1 LDILHNTQF
10 DKNLNYIKTIIYIT
24 METNGL
30 IQFIKK
36 ILTMKKC
43 LFFLTILAI
52 WGCETNSSSGG
63 LTSPNIIQKVDF
75 KTIPVTYPEVK
86 KDETVDDYHGTAI
99 QDPYRWLEDDT
110 SDETAEWVTNQ
121 NKVTFDYLDQ
131 IPYREAIKNRLKDV
145 WNFERFGTPFKEGGK
160 YYYFKN
166 DGLQN
171 QAVMY
176 EQESLDGASKIVLNP
191 NEFSDDGTTSLGGIN
206 FNKNGNLL
214 AYQISEGGSDWRT
227 ILIKDLKTGETL
239 KDKIEWVK
247 FSAISWFKDGFF
259 YSRYPQPEDGKE
271 LSAKNEFHQVFYHKI
286 GTDQSEDVLT
296 YSDRANP
303 LQNVYTSTT
312 QDERFLILSVVRSTS
327 GNALFFKD
335 LTEKDSEFIPI
346 WESFDNDFSVVD
358 NDGNKLLVMTN
369 YQAPNNRI
377 ISINTENPAEENW
390 QVVIEESKD
399 DALRGVQI
407 IGGKIIATYIHNA
420 SSKIQFHNL
429 EGKYESDLKLP
440 GIGTVGGFSGKKE
453 DSQAF
458 FSFTSF
464 TRPTTIY
471 SLDMS
476 AKKVAIFKAPKVD
489 FKSDDYTTEQVWF
502 KSYDGTKVPMFLTYK
517 KGLKLDGKRPTLLYG
532 YGGFDIPV
540 LPSFRVANTVLLE
553 NGGIYAVANIRG
565 GGEFGK
571 KWHKAGTKENKQN
584 VFNDFISAA
593 EYLIAQNYTT
603 QEKLAIQGGSNGGL
617 LVGACMTQRPDLF
630 KVAFPQVGV
639 LDMLR
644 YHTFTIGWAW
654 ATDYG
659 RSDDPEAFKYLIKYS
674 PLHNVKETAYPA
686 TMVTTADHDDRV
698 VPAHSFKF
706 ISELQSKHQGDNPVV
721 IRVETSAGH
730 GAGVPTDKQI
740 QTAADMSSFMLYN
753 MKEDVI
759 YDLKN

>member
-1 LDILHNTQF
+1 
-10 DKNLNYIKTIIYIT
+10 
-24 METNGL
+24 
-30 IQFIKK
+30 
-36 ILTMKKC
+36 MKKC
-43 LFFLTILAI
+43 LFFLAILAT
-52 WGCETNSSSGG
+52 WGCETKSDSKS
-63 LTSPNIIQKVDF
+63 LTSPNVIQKVDF
-75 KTIPVTYPEVK
+75 KTIPVTYPEIK

-99 QDPYRWLEDDT
+99 QDPYRWLEDDNSKAT
-110 SDETAEWVTNQ
+110 TEWVNNQ

-131 IPYREAIKNRLKDV
+131 IPYREAIKDRLKDV

-171 QAVMY
+171 QSVLY
-176 EQESLDGASKIVLNP
+176 EQESLDSLSKITLNP
-191 NEFSDDGTTSLGGIN
+191 NKFSADGTTSLASLD

-227 ILIKDLKTGETL
+227 IHVKDLTTGETL
-239 KDKIEWVK
+239 KDKVKWVK
-247 FSAISWFKDGFF
+247 FSGISWFKDGFF
-259 YSRYPQPEDGKE
+259 YSRYPEPEDGTA
-271 LSAKNEFHQVFYHKI
+271 LSAKNEFHQVYYHKI

-296 YSDRANP
+296 YSDRANA
-303 LQNVYTSTT
+303 LQNVYASTT
-312 QDERFLILSVVRSTS
+312 QDEQFLILSLVRSTS

-335 LTEKDSEFIPI
+335 LTKEDSEFIPI
-346 WESFDNDFSVVD
+346 WESFDNDFSVAD
-358 NDGNKLLVMTN
+358 NDGSKLLVMTN
-369 YQAPNNRI
+369 YQASNNRI
-377 ISINTENPAEENW
+377 IAIDTDKPAEENW
-390 QVVIEESKD
+390 KIVIEENKD
-399 DALRGVQI
+399 DALQGIEV

-420 SSKIQFHNL
+420 SSKIQFHSL
-429 EGKYESDLKLP
+429 DGKYESDLKLP
-440 GIGTVGGFSGKKE
+440 SIGTVGGFSGKKE
-453 DSQAF
+453 DNQAF
-458 FSFTSF
+458 FAFTSF

-471 SLDMS
+471 SLDMN
-476 AKKVAIFKAPKVD
+476 AKEIGIFKQPKVD

-532 YGGFDIPV
+532 YGGFDVPV
-540 LPSFRVANTVLLE
+540 LPSFRVSNTVLLE

-571 KWHKAGTKENKQN
+571 KWHQAGTAK
-584 VFNDFISAA
+584 
-593 EYLIAQNYTT
+593 NYTT

-674 PLHNVKETAYPA
+674 PLHNVKKTTYPA

-706 ISELQSKHQGDNPVV
+706 ISELQTKHQGDNPIL

-740 QTAADMSSFMLYN
+740 QTAADLSSFMLYN

-759 YDLKN
+759 YDHKN

>member
-1 LDILHNTQF
+1 M
-10 DKNLNYIKTIIYIT
+10 KR
-24 METNGL
+24 GL
-30 IQFIKK
+30 I
-36 ILTMKKC
+36 
-43 LFFLTILAI
+43 FLTILSI
-52 WGCETNSSSGG
+52 WSCETNSNSRS
-63 LTSPNIIQKVDF
+63 LTFPNVIQKIDF
-75 KTIPVTYPEVK
+75 KKIPVTYPDIK
-86 KDETVDDYHGTAI
+86 KDETIDDYHGTAI
-99 QDPYRWLEDDT
+99 QDPYRWLEDDNSKET
-110 SDETAEWVTNQ
+110 SDWVTNQ
-121 NKVTFDYLDQ
+121 NKVTFSYLDQ
-131 IPYREAIKNRLKDV
+131 IPYRKAIKNRLKDV

-171 QAVMY
+171 QAVLY
-176 EQESLDGASKIVLNP
+176 EQETLDSPSKIALDP
-191 NEFSDDGTTSLGGIN
+191 NSFSDDGTTSLGSLS
-206 FNKNGNLL
+206 FNKTGDLL

-227 ILIKDLKTGETL
+227 IHVKDLNTGETL
-239 KDKIEWVK
+239 EDKVNWVK

-259 YSRYPQPEDGKE
+259 YSRYPEPEEGKE
-271 LSAKNEFHQVFYHKI
+271 LSAKNEFHQVYFHKI
-286 GTDQSEDVLT
+286 GTDQAEDILT

-312 QDERFLILSVVRSTS
+312 QDERYLILSVVQSTS
-327 GNALFFKD
+327 GNALYFKD
-335 LTEKDSEFIPI
+335 LNKPNAEFIPI
-346 WESFDNDFSVVD
+346 WQSFDNDFSVAD
-358 NDGNKLLVMTN
+358 NDGNNLLVMTN

-377 ISINTENPAEENW
+377 ISIDTENPEEENW
-390 QVVIEESKD
+390 KVVIKESKN
-399 DALRGVQI
+399 DALQGIKI

-420 SSKIQFHNL
+420 SSKVQLHNL
-429 EGKYESDLKLP
+429 DGVYESDLKLP
-440 GIGTVGGFSGKKE
+440 GIGTVGGFNGKKE
-453 DSQAF
+453 DNQAF

-464 TRPTTIY
+464 TRPTTVF
-471 SLDMS
+471 SLDMP
-476 AKKVAIFKAPKVD
+476 ANKIAVFKAPKID

-540 LPSFRVANTVLLE
+540 LPSFRVSNTVLLE

-571 KWHKAGTKENKQN
+571 KWHKAGTLENKQN

-593 EYLIAQNYTT
+593 EYLIAHNYTT
-603 QEKLAIQGGSNGGL
+603 QKKLAIQGGSNGGL

-630 KVAFPQVGV
+630 QVAFPQVGV

-674 PLHNVKETAYPA
+674 PLHNVKETEYPA

-706 ISELQSKHQGDNPVV
+706 ISELQNKHQGDNPVL

-740 QTAADMSSFMLYN
+740 QTAADMSSFMFYN

-759 YDLKN
+759 YNFKN

>member
-1 LDILHNTQF
+1 
-10 DKNLNYIKTIIYIT
+10 
-24 METNGL
+24 
-30 IQFIKK
+30 
-36 ILTMKKC
+36 MKKSL
-43 LFFLTILAI
+43 LFLLTIAI
-52 WGCETNSSSGG
+52 FGCETNPNADS
-63 LTSPNIIQKVDF
+63 LTSQNSIPKIDF
-75 KTIPVTYPEVK
+75 KKIPVTYPEVK
-86 KDETVDDYHGTAI
+86 KDDTVDDYHGTSI
-99 QDPYRWLEDDT
+99 PDPYRWLEDDR
-110 SDETAEWVTNQ
+110 SDETAEWVSKQ

-131 IPYREAIKNRLKDV
+131 IPYRETIKNRLEKV
-145 WNFERFGTPFKEGGK
+145 WNFERFGVPFKEGGK

-171 QAVMY
+171 QAVLY
-176 EQESLDGASKIVLNP
+176 EQESFDSPTKVTLDP
-191 NEFSDDGTTSLGGIN
+191 NEFSEDGTTSLGGFK
-206 FNKNGNLL
+206 FNKDGSLL
-214 AYQISEGGSDWRT
+214 AYQTSEGGSDWRT
-227 ILIKDLKTGETL
+227 IQIKDLKTGETL
-239 KDKIEWVK
+239 KDQINWVK
-247 FSAISWFKDGFF
+247 FSDISWYKDGFF
-259 YSRYPQPEDGKE
+259 YSRYPTPEKGKE
-271 LSAKNEFHQVFYHKI
+271 LSAKNEFHQVYYHKI

-296 YSDRANP
+296 YSDRSNP
-303 LQNVYTSTT
+303 LQNVYTGTT
-312 QDERFLILSVVRSTS
+312 QDERFLILSVVQSTS

-335 LTEKDSEFIPI
+335 LSKKDSEFVPI
-346 WESFDNDFSVVD
+346 WETFDNDFSVVD
-358 NDGNKLLVMTN
+358 NDEGKLLVMTN
-369 YQAPNNRI
+369 YQAPNNKI
-377 ISINTENPAEENW
+377 ISIDTEDPAEENW
-390 QVVIEESKD
+390 EVVIEESKD
-399 DALRGVQI
+399 DALQNIKI
-407 IGGKIIATYIHNA
+407 IGGKIIARYIHDA
-420 SSKIQFHNL
+420 SSKIQIHAL
-429 EGKYESDLKLP
+429 DGKYESDLKLP
-440 GIGTVGGFSGKKE
+440 GIGTVGGFSGKK
-453 DSQAF
+453 DDNQAF

-464 TRPTTIY
+464 TRPTTVY
-471 SLDMS
+471 SLDL
-476 AKKVAIFKAPKVD
+476 ATKKIEVFKSPKID

-571 KWHKAGTKENKQN
+571 KWHQAGTKENKQN

-593 EYLIAQNYTT
+593 EYLIAHNYTT

>member
-1 LDILHNTQF
+1 M
-10 DKNLNYIKTIIYIT
+10 KR
-24 METNGL
+24 GL
-30 IQFIKK
+30 I
-36 ILTMKKC
+36 
-43 LFFLTILAI
+43 FLTILSI
-52 WGCETNSSSGG
+52 WSCETNSNSRS
-63 LTSPNIIQKVDF
+63 LTFPNVIQKIDF
-75 KTIPVTYPEVK
+75 KKIPVTYPDIK
-86 KDETVDDYHGTAI
+86 KDETIDDYHGTAI
-99 QDPYRWLEDDT
+99 QDPYRWLEDDNSKET
-110 SDETAEWVTNQ
+110 SDWVTNQ
-121 NKVTFDYLDQ
+121 NKVTFSYLDQ
-131 IPYREAIKNRLKDV
+131 IPYRKAIKNRLKDV

-171 QAVMY
+171 QAVLY
-176 EQESLDGASKIVLNP
+176 EQETLDSPSKIALDP
-191 NEFSDDGTTSLGGIN
+191 NSFSDDGTTSLGSLS
-206 FNKNGNLL
+206 FNKTGDLL

-227 ILIKDLKTGETL
+227 IHVKDLNTGETL
-239 KDKIEWVK
+239 EDKVNWVK

-259 YSRYPQPEDGKE
+259 YSRYPEPEEGKE
-271 LSAKNEFHQVFYHKI
+271 LSAKNEFHQVYFHKI
-286 GTDQSEDVLT
+286 GTDQAEDILT

-312 QDERFLILSVVRSTS
+312 QDERYLILSVVQSTS
-327 GNALFFKD
+327 GNALYFKN
-335 LTEKDSEFIPI
+335 LNKPNAEFIPI
-346 WESFDNDFSVVD
+346 WQSFDNDFSVAD
-358 NDGNKLLVMTN
+358 NDGNNLLVMTN
-369 YQAPNNRI
+369 YQA
-377 ISINTENPAEENW
+377 ENPEEENW
-390 QVVIEESKD
+390 KIVIKESKN
-399 DALRGVQI
+399 DALQGIKI

-420 SSKIQFHNL
+420 SSKVQLHNL
-429 EGKYESDLKLP
+429 DGVYESDLKLP
-440 GIGTVGGFSGKKE
+440 GIGTVGGFNGKKE
-453 DSQAF
+453 DNQAF

-464 TRPTTIY
+464 TRPTTVF
-471 SLDMS
+471 SLDMP
-476 AKKVAIFKAPKVD
+476 ANKIAVFKAPKID

-540 LPSFRVANTVLLE
+540 LPSFRVSNTVLLE

-571 KWHKAGTKENKQN
+571 KWHKAGTLENKQN

-593 EYLIAQNYTT
+593 EYLIAHNYTT
-603 QEKLAIQGGSNGGL
+603 QKKLAIQGGSNGGL

-630 KVAFPQVGV
+630 QVAFPQVGV

-674 PLHNVKETAYPA
+674 PLHNVKETEYPA

-706 ISELQSKHQGDNPVV
+706 ISELQNKHQGDNPVV

-740 QTAADMSSFMLYN
+740 QTAADMSSFMFYN

-759 YDLKN
+759 YNFKN

>member
-1 LDILHNTQF
+1 
-10 DKNLNYIKTIIYIT
+10 
-24 METNGL
+24 
-30 IQFIKK
+30 
-36 ILTMKKC
+36 MKKC
-43 LFFLTILAI
+43 LLFLTVLAI
-52 WGCETNSSSGG
+52 WGCETNSNSRS
-63 LTSPNIIQKVDF
+63 LTSPNQIQKVDF
-75 KTIPVTYPEVK
+75 KTIPVTYPDVK

-99 QDPYRWLEDDT
+99 QDPYRWLENDN
-110 SDETAEWVTNQ
+110 SKETAEWVTNQ

-131 IPYREAIKNRLKDV
+131 IPYRETIKNRLKEV

-171 QAVMY
+171 QAVLY
-176 EQESLDGASKIVLNP
+176 EQETLNGVSKVALDP
-191 NEFSDDGTTSLGGIN
+191 NNFSADGTTSLGSLS
-206 FNKNGNLL
+206 FNKIGNLL

-227 ILIKDLKTGETL
+227 IHVKDLKTGETL
-239 KDKIEWVK
+239 KDKVNWVK
-247 FSAISWFKDGFF
+247 FSGISWFKDGFF
-259 YSRYPQPEDGKE
+259 YSRYPEPEDGKA

-286 GTDQSEDVLT
+286 GTDQSDDVLT

-303 LQNVYTSTT
+303 LQNVYATTT
-312 QDERFLILSVVRSTS
+312 QDERYLILSLVQSTS
-327 GNALFFKD
+327 GNALYFKD
-335 LTEKDSEFIPI
+335 LNKDDIEFIPI
-346 WESFDNDFSVVD
+346 WQSFDNDFSVAD
-358 NDGNKLLVMTN
+358 NDENKLLVMTN

-377 ISINTENPAEENW
+377 ISIDTENPAEKNW
-390 QVVIEESKD
+390 KVVIEESKD
-399 DALRGVQI
+399 DALQGIEI

-420 SSKIQFHNL
+420 SSKVQFHNL

-464 TRPTTIY
+464 TRPTTVY
-471 SLDMS
+471 SLDMA
-476 AKKVAIFKAPKVD
+476 AKKIDIFKAPEVD

-540 LPSFRVANTVLLE
+540 LPSFRVSNTVLLE

-571 KWHKAGTKENKQN
+571 KWHKAGTLDNKQN

-630 KVAFPQVGV
+630 QVAFPQVGV

-674 PLHNVKETAYPA
+674 PLHNVKETEYPA

-706 ISELQSKHQGDNPVV
+706 ISELQSKQQGDNPVV

-740 QTAADMSSFMLYN
+740 QTAADMSSFMLFN

-759 YDLKN
+759 YDIEN

>member
-1 LDILHNTQF
+1 M
-10 DKNLNYIKTIIYIT
+10 KR
-24 METNGL
+24 GL
-30 IQFIKK
+30 I
-36 ILTMKKC
+36 
-43 LFFLTILAI
+43 FLTILSI
-52 WGCETNSSSGG
+52 WSCETNSNSRS
-63 LTSPNIIQKVDF
+63 LTFPNVIQKIDF
-75 KTIPVTYPEVK
+75 KKIPVTYPDIK
-86 KDETVDDYHGTAI
+86 KDETIDDYHGTAI
-99 QDPYRWLEDDT
+99 QDPYRWLEDDNSKET
-110 SDETAEWVTNQ
+110 SDWVTNQ
-121 NKVTFDYLDQ
+121 NKVTFSYLDQ
-131 IPYREAIKNRLKDV
+131 IPYRKAIKNRLKDV

-171 QAVMY
+171 QAVLY
-176 EQESLDGASKIVLNP
+176 EQETLDSPSKIALDP
-191 NEFSDDGTTSLGGIN
+191 NSFSDDGTTSLGSLS
-206 FNKNGNLL
+206 FNKTGDLL

-227 ILIKDLKTGETL
+227 IHVKDLNTGETL
-239 KDKIEWVK
+239 EDKVNWVK

-259 YSRYPQPEDGKE
+259 YSRYPEPEEGKE
-271 LSAKNEFHQVFYHKI
+271 LSAKNEFHQVYFHKI
-286 GTDQSEDVLT
+286 GTDQAEDILT

-312 QDERFLILSVVRSTS
+312 QDERYLILSVVQSTS
-327 GNALFFKD
+327 GNALYFKN
-335 LTEKDSEFIPI
+335 LNKPNAEFIPI
-346 WESFDNDFSVVD
+346 WQSFDNDFSVAD
-358 NDGNKLLVMTN
+358 NDGNNLLVMTN

-377 ISINTENPAEENW
+377 ISIDTENPEEENW
-390 QVVIEESKD
+390 KVVIKESKN
-399 DALRGVQI
+399 DALQGIKI

-420 SSKIQFHNL
+420 SSKVQLHNL
-429 EGKYESDLKLP
+429 DGVYESDLKLP
-440 GIGTVGGFSGKKE
+440 GIGTVGGFNGKKE
-453 DSQAF
+453 DNQAF

-464 TRPTTIY
+464 TRPTTVF
-471 SLDMS
+471 SLDMP
-476 AKKVAIFKAPKVD
+476 ANKIAVFKAPKID

-540 LPSFRVANTVLLE
+540 LPSFRVSNTVLLE

-571 KWHKAGTKENKQN
+571 KWHKAGTLENKQN

-593 EYLIAQNYTT
+593 EYLIAHNYTT
-603 QEKLAIQGGSNGGL
+603 QKKLAIQGGSNGGL

-630 KVAFPQVGV
+630 QVAFPQVGV

-674 PLHNVKETAYPA
+674 PLHNVKETEYPA

-706 ISELQSKHQGDNPVV
+706 ISELQNKHQGDNPVV

-740 QTAADMSSFMLYN
+740 QTAADMSSFMFYN

-759 YDLKN
+759 YNFKN

>member
-1 LDILHNTQF
+1 M
-10 DKNLNYIKTIIYIT
+10 KR
-24 METNGL
+24 GL
-30 IQFIKK
+30 I
-36 ILTMKKC
+36 
-43 LFFLTILAI
+43 FLTILSI
-52 WGCETNSSSGG
+52 WSCETNSNSRS
-63 LTSPNIIQKVDF
+63 LTFPNVIQKIDF
-75 KTIPVTYPEVK
+75 KKIPVTYPDIK
-86 KDETVDDYHGTAI
+86 KDETIDDYHGTAI
-99 QDPYRWLEDDT
+99 QDPYRWLEDDNSKET
-110 SDETAEWVTNQ
+110 SDWVTNQ
-121 NKVTFDYLDQ
+121 NKVTFNYLDQ
-131 IPYREAIKNRLKDV
+131 IPYRKAIKNRLKDV

-171 QAVMY
+171 QAVLY
-176 EQESLDGASKIVLNP
+176 EQETLDSPSKIALDP
-191 NEFSDDGTTSLGGIN
+191 NSFSDDGTTSLGSLS
-206 FNKNGNLL
+206 FNKTGDLL

-227 ILIKDLKTGETL
+227 IHVKDLNTGETL
-239 KDKIEWVK
+239 EDKVNWVK

-259 YSRYPQPEDGKE
+259 YSRYPEPEEGKE
-271 LSAKNEFHQVFYHKI
+271 LSAKNEFHQVYFHKI
-286 GTDQSEDVLT
+286 GTDQAEDILT

-312 QDERFLILSVVRSTS
+312 QDERYLILSVVQSTS
-327 GNALFFKD
+327 GNALYFKD
-335 LTEKDSEFIPI
+335 LNKPNAEFIPI
-346 WESFDNDFSVVD
+346 WQSFDNDFSVAD
-358 NDGNKLLVMTN
+358 NDGNNLLVMTN

-377 ISINTENPAEENW
+377 ISIDTENPEEENW
-390 QVVIEESKD
+390 KVVIKESKN
-399 DALRGVQI
+399 DALQGIKI

-420 SSKIQFHNL
+420 SSKVQLHNL
-429 EGKYESDLKLP
+429 DGVYESDLKLP
-440 GIGTVGGFSGKKE
+440 GIGTVGGFNGKKE
-453 DSQAF
+453 DNQAF

-464 TRPTTIY
+464 TRPTTVF
-471 SLDMS
+471 SLDMP
-476 AKKVAIFKAPKVD
+476 ANKIAVFKAPKID

-540 LPSFRVANTVLLE
+540 LPSFRVSNTVLLE

-571 KWHKAGTKENKQN
+571 KWHKAGTLENKQN

-593 EYLIAQNYTT
+593 EYLIAHNYTT
-603 QEKLAIQGGSNGGL
+603 QKKLAIQGGSNGGL

-630 KVAFPQVGV
+630 QVAFPQVGV

-674 PLHNVKETAYPA
+674 PLHNVKETEYPA

-706 ISELQSKHQGDNPVV
+706 ISELQNKHQGDNPVL

-740 QTAADMSSFMLYN
+740 QTAADMSSFMFYN

-759 YDLKN
+759 YNFKN

>member
-1 LDILHNTQF
+1 M
-10 DKNLNYIKTIIYIT
+10 KR
-24 METNGL
+24 GL
-30 IQFIKK
+30 I
-36 ILTMKKC
+36 
-43 LFFLTILAI
+43 FLTILSI
-52 WGCETNSSSGG
+52 WSCETNSNSRS
-63 LTSPNIIQKVDF
+63 LTFPNVIQKIDF
-75 KTIPVTYPEVK
+75 KKIPVTYPDIK
-86 KDETVDDYHGTAI
+86 KDETIDDYHGTAI
-99 QDPYRWLEDDT
+99 QDPYRWLEDDNSKET
-110 SDETAEWVTNQ
+110 SDWVTNQ
-121 NKVTFDYLDQ
+121 NKVTFNYLDQ
-131 IPYREAIKNRLKDV
+131 IPYRKAIKNRLKDV

-171 QAVMY
+171 QAVLY
-176 EQESLDGASKIVLNP
+176 EQETLDSPSKIALDP
-191 NEFSDDGTTSLGGIN
+191 NSFSDDGTTSLGSLS
-206 FNKNGNLL
+206 FNKTGDLL

-227 ILIKDLKTGETL
+227 IHVKDLNTGETL
-239 KDKIEWVK
+239 EDKVNWVK

-259 YSRYPQPEDGKE
+259 YSRYPEPEEGKE
-271 LSAKNEFHQVFYHKI
+271 LSAKNEFHQVYFHKI
-286 GTDQSEDVLT
+286 GTDQAEDILT

-312 QDERFLILSVVRSTS
+312 QDERYLILSVVQSTS
-327 GNALFFKD
+327 GNALYFKN
-335 LTEKDSEFIPI
+335 LNKPNAEFIPI
-346 WESFDNDFSVVD
+346 WQSFDNDFSVAD
-358 NDGNKLLVMTN
+358 NDGNNLLVMTN

-377 ISINTENPAEENW
+377 ISIDTENPEEENW
-390 QVVIEESKD
+390 KVVIKESKN
-399 DALRGVQI
+399 DALQGIKI

-420 SSKIQFHNL
+420 SSKVQLHNL
-429 EGKYESDLKLP
+429 DGVYESDLKLP
-440 GIGTVGGFSGKKE
+440 GIGTVGGFNGKKE
-453 DSQAF
+453 DNQAF

-464 TRPTTIY
+464 TRPTTVF
-471 SLDMS
+471 SLDMP
-476 AKKVAIFKAPKVD
+476 ANKIAVFKAPKID

-540 LPSFRVANTVLLE
+540 LPSFRVSNTVLLE

-571 KWHKAGTKENKQN
+571 KWHKAGTLENKQN

-593 EYLIAQNYTT
+593 EYLIAHNYTT
-603 QEKLAIQGGSNGGL
+603 QKKLAIQGGSNGGL

-630 KVAFPQVGV
+630 QVAFPQVGV

-674 PLHNVKETAYPA
+674 PLHNVKETEYPA

-706 ISELQSKHQGDNPVV
+706 ISELQNKHQGDNPVL

-740 QTAADMSSFMLYN
+740 QTAADMSSFMFYN

-759 YDLKN
+759 YNFKN

>member
-1 LDILHNTQF
+1 
-10 DKNLNYIKTIIYIT
+10 
-24 METNGL
+24 
-30 IQFIKK
+30 
-36 ILTMKKC
+36 MKKC
-43 LFFLTILAI
+43 LLFLTVLAI
-52 WGCETNSSSGG
+52 WGCETNSNSRS
-63 LTSPNIIQKVDF
+63 LTSPNQIQKVDF
-75 KTIPVTYPEVK
+75 KTIPVTYPDVK

-99 QDPYRWLEDDT
+99 QDPYRWLENDN
-110 SDETAEWVTNQ
+110 SKETAEWVTNQ

-131 IPYREAIKNRLKDV
+131 IPYRETIKNRLKEV

-171 QAVMY
+171 QAVLY
-176 EQESLDGASKIVLNP
+176 EQETLNGVSKVALDP
-191 NEFSDDGTTSLGGIN
+191 NNFSADGTTSLGSLS
-206 FNKNGNLL
+206 FNKIGNLL

-227 ILIKDLKTGETL
+227 IHVKDLKTGETL
-239 KDKIEWVK
+239 KDKVTWVK
-247 FSAISWFKDGFF
+247 FSGISWFKDGFF
-259 YSRYPQPEDGKE
+259 YSRYPEPEDGKE

-286 GTDQSEDVLT
+286 GTDQSDDVLT

-303 LQNVYTSTT
+303 LQNVYATTT
-312 QDERFLILSVVRSTS
+312 QDERYLILSLVQSTS
-327 GNALFFKD
+327 GNALYFKD
-335 LTEKDSEFIPI
+335 LNKDDTEFIPI
-346 WESFDNDFSVVD
+346 WQSFNNDFSVAY
-358 NDGNKLLVMTN
+358 NDENKLLVMTN
-369 YQAPNNRI
+369 YQAANNRI
-377 ISINTENPAEENW
+377 ISIDTENPAEENW
-390 QVVIEESKD
+390 KVVIEESKD
-399 DALRGVQI
+399 DALQGIEI

-420 SSKIQFHNL
+420 SSKVQFHNL
-429 EGKYESDLKLP
+429 EGKYESDLNLP
-440 GIGTVGGFSGKKE
+440 GIGTVGEFSGKKE

-464 TRPTTIY
+464 TRPTTVY
-471 SLDMS
+471 SLDMA
-476 AKKVAIFKAPKVD
+476 AKKIDIFKAPEVD

-540 LPSFRVANTVLLE
+540 LPSFRVSNTVLLE

-571 KWHKAGTKENKQN
+571 KWHKAGTLDNKQN

-630 KVAFPQVGV
+630 QVAFPQVGV

-674 PLHNVKETAYPA
+674 PLHNVKETEYPA

-706 ISELQSKHQGDNPVV
+706 ISELQSNQQGDNPVV

-740 QTAADMSSFMLYN
+740 QTAADMSSFMLFN

-759 YDLKN
+759 YDIKN

>member
-1 LDILHNTQF
+1 
-10 DKNLNYIKTIIYIT
+10 
-24 METNGL
+24 
-30 IQFIKK
+30 
-36 ILTMKKC
+36 MKKC
-43 LFFLTILAI
+43 LLFFTVLVI
-52 WGCETNSSSGG
+52 WGCETNSDSGS
-63 LTSPNIIQKVDF
+63 LTSPNQIQKVDF
-75 KTIPVTYPEVK
+75 KNIPVTYPDVK

-99 QDPYRWLEDDT
+99 QDPYRWLEDDN
-110 SDETAEWVTNQ
+110 SKETAEWVTNQ

-171 QAVMY
+171 QAVLY
-176 EQESLDGASKIVLNP
+176 EQETLDGASTIVLDP
-191 NEFSDDGTTSLGGIN
+191 NNFSEDGTTSLSSLS
-206 FNKNGNLL
+206 FNKTGNLL
-214 AYQISEGGSDWRT
+214 AYQISEGGSDWKT
-227 ILIKDLKTGETL
+227 IYIKDLKTGETL
-239 KDKIEWVK
+239 KDKINWVK
-247 FSAISWFKDGFF
+247 FSGISWFKDGFF
-259 YSRYPQPEDGKE
+259 YSRYPEPEDGKE
-271 LSAKNEFHQVFYHKI
+271 LSAKNEFHQVFYHKV
-286 GTDQSEDVLT
+286 GTDQSDDVLT
-296 YSDRANP
+296 YSDRSNP

-312 QDERFLILSVVRSTS
+312 QDEKFLILSVVQSTS
-327 GNALFFKD
+327 GNALYFKD
-335 LTEKDSEFIPI
+335 LNKDDSEFIPI
-346 WESFDNDFSVVD
+346 WQSFDNDFSVAD

-377 ISINTENPAEENW
+377 ISIDTENPAEENW
-390 QVVIEESKD
+390 KVVIEESKN
-399 DALRGVQI
+399 DALQGMEI
-407 IGGKIIATYIHNA
+407 IGGKIIATYIHDA
-420 SSKIQFHNL
+420 SSKVQFHSL

-440 GIGTVGGFSGKKE
+440 SIGTVGGFSGKKE

-464 TRPTTIY
+464 TRPTTVY
-471 SLDMS
+471 SLDMA
-476 AKKVAIFKAPKVD
+476 AKKIDIFKAPKVD

-502 KSYDGTKVPMFLTYK
+502 TSYDGTKVPMFLTYK

-571 KWHKAGTKENKQN
+571 KWHKAGTLENKQN

-630 KVAFPQVGV
+630 QVAFPQVGV

-659 RSDDPEAFKYLIKYS
+659 KSDDPEAFKYLIKYS
-674 PLHNVKETAYPA
+674 PLHNVKETEYPA

-740 QTAADMSSFMLYN
+740 QTAADMSSFMFYN
-753 MKEDVI
+753 MNEDVI

>member
-1 LDILHNTQF
+1 
-10 DKNLNYIKTIIYIT
+10 
-24 METNGL
+24 
-30 IQFIKK
+30 
-36 ILTMKKC
+36 MKKC
-43 LFFLTILAI
+43 LLFLFTLAI
-52 WGCETNSSSGG
+52 FGCETNPASDSLNSQSSV
-63 LTSPNIIQKVDF
+63 QKIDF
-75 KTIPVTYPEVK
+75 KNIPVTYPEVK
-86 KDETVDDYHGTAI
+86 KDDTVDDYHGTAI
-99 QDPYRWLEDDT
+99 PDPYRWLEDDR
-110 SDETAEWVTNQ
+110 SEETAEWVSKQ

-131 IPYREAIKNRLKDV
+131 IPYRETIKNRLEKV
-145 WNFERFGTPFKEGGK
+145 WNFERYGVPFKEGGK

-171 QAVMY
+171 QAVLY
-176 EQESLDGASKIVLNP
+176 EQESLDAPAKVTLDP
-191 NEFSDDGTTSLGGIN
+191 NEFSEDGTTSLGGFK
-206 FNKNGNLL
+206 FNKDGTLL
-214 AYQISEGGSDWRT
+214 AYQTSEGGSDWRT
-227 ILIKDLKTGETL
+227 IQIKDLKSGETL
-239 KDKIEWVK
+239 KDKINWVK
-247 FSAISWFKDGFF
+247 FSDISWYKDGFF
-259 YSRYPQPEDGKE
+259 YSRYPTPEKGKE
-271 LSAKNEFHQVFYHKI
+271 LSGKNEFHQVYYHKI

-296 YSDRANP
+296 YSDRSNP
-303 LQNVYTSTT
+303 LQNVYTGTT
-312 QDERFLILSVVRSTS
+312 QDERFLILSLVQSTS

-335 LTEKDSEFIPI
+335 LSDENSEFIPV
-346 WESFDNDFSVVD
+346 WETFDYDFSVVD
-358 NDGNKLLVMTN
+358 NDEGKLLVMTN
-369 YQAPNNRI
+369 YQAPNNKI
-377 ISINTENPAEENW
+377 IAIDTENPGEENW
-390 QVVIEESKD
+390 EVVIEESKD
-399 DALRGVQI
+399 DALQNIKI
-407 IGGKIIATYIHNA
+407 IGGKIIARYIHDA
-420 SSKIQFHNL
+420 SSKIQIHSL
-429 EGKYESDLKLP
+429 AGKYESDLKLP
-440 GIGTVGGFSGKKE
+440 GIGTVGGFSGKK
-453 DSQAF
+453 DDGQAF

-464 TRPTTIY
+464 TRPTTVY
-471 SLDMS
+471 SLNLEN
-476 AKKVAIFKAPKVD
+476 KKIDVFKSPKID

-540 LPSFRVANTVLLE
+540 LPSFRVSNTVLLE

-593 EYLIAQNYTT
+593 EYLIAHNYTT

>member
-1 LDILHNTQF
+1 
-10 DKNLNYIKTIIYIT
+10 
-24 METNGL
+24 
-30 IQFIKK
+30 
-36 ILTMKKC
+36 MKKC
-43 LFFLTILAI
+43 LLFLTVLAI
-52 WGCETNSSSGG
+52 WGCETNSNSRS
-63 LTSPNIIQKVDF
+63 LTSPNQIQKVDF
-75 KTIPVTYPEVK
+75 KTIPVTYPDVK

-99 QDPYRWLEDDT
+99 QDPYRWLENDN
-110 SDETAEWVTNQ
+110 SKETAEWVTNQ

-131 IPYREAIKNRLKDV
+131 IPYRETIKNRLKEV

-171 QAVMY
+171 QAVLY
-176 EQESLDGASKIVLNP
+176 EQETLNGVSKVALDP
-191 NEFSDDGTTSLGGIN
+191 NNFSADGTTSLGSLS
-206 FNKNGNLL
+206 FNKIGNLL

-227 ILIKDLKTGETL
+227 IHVKDLKTGETL
-239 KDKIEWVK
+239 KDKVTWVK
-247 FSAISWFKDGFF
+247 FSGISWFKDGFF
-259 YSRYPQPEDGKE
+259 YSRYPEPEDGKE

-286 GTDQSEDVLT
+286 GTDQSDDVLT

-303 LQNVYTSTT
+303 LQNVYATTT
-312 QDERFLILSVVRSTS
+312 QDERYLILSLVQSTS
-327 GNALFFKD
+327 GNALYFKD
-335 LTEKDSEFIPI
+335 LNKDDTEFIPI
-346 WESFDNDFSVVD
+346 WQSFDNDFSVAD
-358 NDGNKLLVMTN
+358 NDENKLLVMTN
-369 YQAPNNRI
+369 YQAANNRI
-377 ISINTENPAEENW
+377 ISIDTENPAEENW
-390 QVVIEESKD
+390 KVVIEESKD
-399 DALRGVQI
+399 DALQGIEI

-420 SSKIQFHNL
+420 SSKVQFHNL
-429 EGKYESDLKLP
+429 EGKYESDLNLP
-440 GIGTVGGFSGKKE
+440 GIGTVGEFSGKKE

-464 TRPTTIY
+464 TRPTTVY
-471 SLDMS
+471 SLDMA
-476 AKKVAIFKAPKVD
+476 AKKIDIFKAPEVD

-540 LPSFRVANTVLLE
+540 LPSFRVSNTVLLE

-571 KWHKAGTKENKQN
+571 KWHKAGTLDNKQN

-630 KVAFPQVGV
+630 QVAFPQVGV

-674 PLHNVKETAYPA
+674 PLHNVKETEYPA

-706 ISELQSKHQGDNPVV
+706 ISELQSNQQGDNPVV

-740 QTAADMSSFMLYN
+740 QTAADMSSFMLFN

-759 YDLKN
+759 YDIKN

>member
-1 LDILHNTQF
+1 
-10 DKNLNYIKTIIYIT
+10 
-24 METNGL
+24 
-30 IQFIKK
+30 
-36 ILTMKKC
+36 MKKC
-43 LFFLTILAI
+43 FLFLTVLAI
-52 WGCETNSSSGG
+52 WGCETNSNSGS
-63 LTSPNIIQKVDF
+63 LTSPNTIQKVDF
-75 KTIPVTYPEVK
+75 KTIPVTYPDVK

-99 QDPYRWLEDDT
+99 QDPYRWLEDDN
-110 SDETAEWVTNQ
+110 SKETAEWVTNQ

-131 IPYREAIKNRLKDV
+131 IPYRDAIKNRLKDV

-171 QAVMY
+171 QAVLY
-176 EQESLDGASKIVLNP
+176 EQETLDGASKIVLDP
-191 NEFSDDGTTSLGGIN
+191 NNFSDDGTTSLGSLS
-206 FNKNGNLL
+206 FNKTGNLL

-227 ILIKDLKTGETL
+227 IHVKDLKTGETL
-239 KDKIEWVK
+239 NDKINWVK
-247 FSAISWFKDGFF
+247 FSGISWFKDGFF
-259 YSRYPQPEDGKE
+259 YSRYPEPEDGKE
-271 LSAKNEFHQVFYHKI
+271 LSAKNEFHQIYYHKI
-286 GTDQSEDVLT
+286 GTAQSEDILT

-312 QDERFLILSVVRSTS
+312 QDERYLILSVVQSTS
-327 GNALFFKD
+327 GNALYFKD
-335 LTEKDSEFIPI
+335 LSKEDSEFIPI
-346 WESFDNDFSVVD
+346 WESFDNDFSVAD
-358 NDGNKLLVMTN
+358 NDGSKLLVMTN

-377 ISINTENPAEENW
+377 ISIDTENPAEKNW
-390 QVVIEESKD
+390 KVVIEESKD
-399 DALRGVQI
+399 DALQGIKI
-407 IGGKIIATYIHNA
+407 IDKKIIATYIHDA
-420 SSKIQFHNL
+420 SSKVQFHSL

-464 TRPTTIY
+464 TRPTTVY
-471 SLDMS
+471 SLDMA
-476 AKKVAIFKAPKVD
+476 AKKIDIFKAPKVD

-571 KWHKAGTKENKQN
+571 KWHKAGTLENKQN

-630 KVAFPQVGV
+630 QVAFPQVGV

-674 PLHNVKETAYPA
+674 PLHNITETEYPA

>member
-1 LDILHNTQF
+1 
-10 DKNLNYIKTIIYIT
+10 
-24 METNGL
+24 
-30 IQFIKK
+30 
-36 ILTMKKC
+36 MKKY
-43 LFFLTILAI
+43 LLFLTVLAI
-52 WGCETNSSSGG
+52 CSCETNSDSGS
-63 LTSPNIIQKVDF
+63 LTAPNEIQKTDF
-75 KTIPVTYPEVK
+75 KTIPVTYPDVK
-86 KDETVDDYHGTAI
+86 KDETVEDYHGTAI
-99 QDPYRWLEDDT
+99 QDPYRWLEDDN
-110 SDETAEWVTNQ
+110 SKETAEWVTNQ

-131 IPYREAIKNRLKDV
+131 IPYREAIKNRLKEV

-171 QAVMY
+171 QAVLY
-176 EQESLDGASKIVLNP
+176 EQETLDGASKVALDP
-191 NEFSDDGTTSLGGIN
+191 NNFSTDGTTSLGSLS
-206 FNKNGNLL
+206 FNKTGNLL

-227 ILIKDLKTGETL
+227 IHVKDLKNGETL
-239 KDKIEWVK
+239 KDKISWVK
-247 FSAISWFKDGFF
+247 FSGISWFKDGFF
-259 YSRYPQPEDGKE
+259 YSRYPKPEDGKA
-271 LSAKNEFHQVFYHKI
+271 LSAKNEFHQVYYHKI
-286 GTDQSEDVLT
+286 GTDQSDDVLT

-303 LQNVYTSTT
+303 LQNVYASTT
-312 QDERFLILSVVRSTS
+312 QDERYLILSVVQSTS
-327 GNALFFKD
+327 GNALYFKD
-335 LTEKDSEFIPI
+335 LSKKESEIIPI
-346 WESFDNDFSVVD
+346 WQSFDNDFSIAD
-358 NDGNKLLVMTN
+358 NDENKLLIMTN

-390 QVVIEESKD
+390 KVVIEESKK
-399 DALRGVQI
+399 DALQGIEI

-420 SSKIQFHNL
+420 SSKVQFHNL

-453 DSQAF
+453 DNQAF

-464 TRPTTIY
+464 TRPTTVY
-471 SLDMS
+471 SLDMT
-476 AKKVAIFKAPKVD
+476 AKKIAVFKAPKVD
-489 FKSDDYTTEQVWF
+489 FESDDYTTEQVWF

-532 YGGFDIPV
+532 YGGFDVPV
-540 LPSFRVANTVLLE
+540 LPSFRVSNTVLLE

-571 KWHKAGTKENKQN
+571 KWHKAGTLENKQN

-630 KVAFPQVGV
+630 QVAFPQVGV

-674 PLHNVKETAYPA
+674 PLHNIKETEYPA

-740 QTAADMSSFMLYN
+740 QTAADMSSFMLFN
-753 MKEDVI
+753 MKEDDI
-759 YDLKN
+759 YRK

>member
-1 LDILHNTQF
+1 
-10 DKNLNYIKTIIYIT
+10 
-24 METNGL
+24 
-30 IQFIKK
+30 
-36 ILTMKKC
+36 MKKC
-43 LFFLTILAI
+43 LLFLTVLAI
-52 WGCETNSSSGG
+52 WGCETNSNSRS
-63 LTSPNIIQKVDF
+63 LTSPNQIQKVDF
-75 KTIPVTYPEVK
+75 KTIPVTYPDVK

-99 QDPYRWLEDDT
+99 QDPYRWLENDN
-110 SDETAEWVTNQ
+110 SKETAEWVTNQ

-131 IPYREAIKNRLKDV
+131 IPYRETIKNRLKEV

-171 QAVMY
+171 QAVLY
-176 EQESLDGASKIVLNP
+176 EQETLNGVSKVALDP
-191 NEFSDDGTTSLGGIN
+191 NNFSADGTTSLGSLS
-206 FNKNGNLL
+206 FNKIGNLL

-227 ILIKDLKTGETL
+227 IHVKDLKTGEIL
-239 KDKIEWVK
+239 KDKVNWVK
-247 FSAISWFKDGFF
+247 FSGISWFKDGFF
-259 YSRYPQPEDGKE
+259 YSRYPEPEDGKA

-286 GTDQSEDVLT
+286 GTDQSDDVLT

-303 LQNVYTSTT
+303 LQNVYATTT
-312 QDERFLILSVVRSTS
+312 QDERYLILSLVQSTS
-327 GNALFFKD
+327 GNALYFKD
-335 LTEKDSEFIPI
+335 LNKDDIEFIPI
-346 WESFDNDFSVVD
+346 WQSFDNDFSVAD
-358 NDGNKLLVMTN
+358 NDENKLLVMTN

-377 ISINTENPAEENW
+377 ISIDTENPAEKNW
-390 QVVIEESKD
+390 KVIIEESKD
-399 DALRGVQI
+399 DALQGIEI

-420 SSKIQFHNL
+420 SSKVQFHNL

-464 TRPTTIY
+464 TRPTTVY
-471 SLDMS
+471 SLDMV
-476 AKKVAIFKAPKVD
+476 AKKIDIFKAPEVD

-540 LPSFRVANTVLLE
+540 LPSFRVSNTVLLE

-571 KWHKAGTKENKQN
+571 KWHKAGTLDNKQN

-630 KVAFPQVGV
+630 QVAFPQVGV

-674 PLHNVKETAYPA
+674 PLHNVKETEYPA

-706 ISELQSKHQGDNPVV
+706 ISELQSKQQGDNPVV

-740 QTAADMSSFMLYN
+740 QTAADMSSFMLFN

-759 YDLKN
+759 YDIEN

>member
-1 LDILHNTQF
+1 M
-10 DKNLNYIKTIIYIT
+10 KR
-24 METNGL
+24 GL
-30 IQFIKK
+30 I
-36 ILTMKKC
+36 
-43 LFFLTILAI
+43 FLTILSI
-52 WGCETNSSSGG
+52 WSCETNSNSRS
-63 LTSPNIIQKVDF
+63 LTFPNVIQKIDF
-75 KTIPVTYPEVK
+75 KKIPVTYPDIK
-86 KDETVDDYHGTAI
+86 KDETIDDYHGTAI
-99 QDPYRWLEDDT
+99 QDPYRWLEDDNSKET
-110 SDETAEWVTNQ
+110 SDWVTNQ
-121 NKVTFDYLDQ
+121 NKVTFNYLDQ
-131 IPYREAIKNRLKDV
+131 IPYRKAIKNRLKDV

-171 QAVMY
+171 QAVLY
-176 EQESLDGASKIVLNP
+176 EQETLDSPSKIALDP
-191 NEFSDDGTTSLGGIN
+191 NSFSDDGTTSLGSLS
-206 FNKNGNLL
+206 FNKTGDLL

-227 ILIKDLKTGETL
+227 IHVKDLNTGETL
-239 KDKIEWVK
+239 EDKVNWVK

-259 YSRYPQPEDGKE
+259 YSRYPEPEEGKE
-271 LSAKNEFHQVFYHKI
+271 LSAKNEFHQVYFHKI
-286 GTDQSEDVLT
+286 GTDQAEDILT

-312 QDERFLILSVVRSTS
+312 QDERYLILSVVQSTS
-327 GNALFFKD
+327 GNALYFKD
-335 LTEKDSEFIPI
+335 LNKPNAEFIPI
-346 WESFDNDFSVVD
+346 WQSFDNDFSVAD
-358 NDGNKLLVMTN
+358 NDGNNLLVMTN

-377 ISINTENPAEENW
+377 ISIDTENPEEENW
-390 QVVIEESKD
+390 KVVIKESKN
-399 DALRGVQI
+399 DALQGIKI

-420 SSKIQFHNL
+420 SSKVQLHNL
-429 EGKYESDLKLP
+429 DGVYESDLKLP
-440 GIGTVGGFSGKKE
+440 GIGTVGGFNGKKE
-453 DSQAF
+453 DNQAF

-464 TRPTTIY
+464 TRPTTVF
-471 SLDMS
+471 SLDMP
-476 AKKVAIFKAPKVD
+476 ANKIAVFKAPKID

-540 LPSFRVANTVLLE
+540 LPSFRVSNTVLLE

-571 KWHKAGTKENKQN
+571 KWHKAGTLENKQN

-593 EYLIAQNYTT
+593 EYLIAHNYTT
-603 QEKLAIQGGSNGGL
+603 QKKLAIQGGSNGGL

-630 KVAFPQVGV
+630 QVAFPQVGV

-674 PLHNVKETAYPA
+674 PLHNLKETEYPA

-706 ISELQSKHQGDNPVV
+706 ISELQNKHQGDNPVL

-740 QTAADMSSFMLYN
+740 QTAADMSSFMFYN

-759 YDLKN
+759 YNFKN

>member
-1 LDILHNTQF
+1 
-10 DKNLNYIKTIIYIT
+10 
-24 METNGL
+24 
-30 IQFIKK
+30 
-36 ILTMKKC
+36 MKKC
-43 LFFLTILAI
+43 LLFLTILAI
-52 WGCETNSSSGG
+52 WGCETKSDSGS
-63 LTSPNIIQKVDF
+63 LTSPNEIQKVDF
-75 KTIPVTYPEVK
+75 KTIPVTYPDVK

-99 QDPYRWLEDDT
+99 QDPYRWLEDDNSNET
-110 SDETAEWVTNQ
+110 SEWVTNQ
-121 NKVTFDYLDQ
+121 NKVTFNYLDQ

-171 QAVMY
+171 QAVLY
-176 EQESLDGASKIVLNP
+176 QQETLNGVSKVALDP
-191 NEFSDDGTTSLGGIN
+191 NNFSADGTTSLGSLS
-206 FNKNGNLL
+206 FNKTGNLL

-227 ILIKDLKTGETL
+227 IHVKDLKTGETL
-239 KDKIEWVK
+239 KDKINWVK
-247 FSAISWFKDGFF
+247 FSGISWFKDGFF
-259 YSRYPQPEDGKE
+259 YSRYPEPEDGKE
-271 LSAKNEFHQVFYHKI
+271 LSAKNEFHQVYYHKV
-286 GTDQSEDVLT
+286 GTDQSDDILT

-303 LQNVYTSTT
+303 LQNVYTSIT
-312 QDERFLILSVVRSTS
+312 QDERYLILSVVQSTS
-327 GNALFFKD
+327 GNALYFKD
-335 LTEKDSEFIPI
+335 LNKKDAEFIPI
-346 WESFDNDFSVVD
+346 WQSFDNDFSVAD

-377 ISINTENPAEENW
+377 ISIDTENPAEENW
-390 QVVIEESKD
+390 KVVIEESKK
-399 DALRGVQI
+399 DALQGIEI
-407 IGGKIIATYIHNA
+407 IGEKIIATYIHNA
-420 SSKIQFHNL
+420 SSKVQFHNL

-464 TRPTTIY
+464 TRPTTVY
-471 SLDMS
+471 SLDMA
-476 AKKVAIFKAPKVD
+476 AKKIDIFKAPKVD

-502 KSYDGTKVPMFLTYK
+502 KSYDGTEIPMFLTYK

-571 KWHKAGTKENKQN
+571 KWHKAGTLENKQN

-630 KVAFPQVGV
+630 QVAFPQVGV

-674 PLHNVKETAYPA
+674 PLHNIKETEYPA

>member
-1 LDILHNTQF
+1 M
-10 DKNLNYIKTIIYIT
+10 KR
-24 METNGL
+24 GL
-30 IQFIKK
+30 I
-36 ILTMKKC
+36 
-43 LFFLTILAI
+43 FLTILSI
-52 WGCETNSSSGG
+52 WSCETNSNSRS
-63 LTSPNIIQKVDF
+63 LTFPNVIQKIDF
-75 KTIPVTYPEVK
+75 KKIPVTYPDIK
-86 KDETVDDYHGTAI
+86 KDETIDDYHGTAI
-99 QDPYRWLEDDT
+99 QDPYRWLEDDNSKET
-110 SDETAEWVTNQ
+110 SDWVTNQ
-121 NKVTFDYLDQ
+121 NKVTFNYLDQ
-131 IPYREAIKNRLKDV
+131 IPYRKAIKNRLKDV

-171 QAVMY
+171 QAVLY
-176 EQESLDGASKIVLNP
+176 EQETLDSPSKIALDP
-191 NEFSDDGTTSLGGIN
+191 NSFSDDGTTSLGSLS
-206 FNKNGNLL
+206 FNKTGDLL

-227 ILIKDLKTGETL
+227 IHVKDLNTGETL
-239 KDKIEWVK
+239 EDKVNWVK

-259 YSRYPQPEDGKE
+259 YSRYPEPEEGKE
-271 LSAKNEFHQVFYHKI
+271 LSAKNEFHQVYFHKI
-286 GTDQSEDVLT
+286 GTDQAEDILT

-312 QDERFLILSVVRSTS
+312 QDERYLILSVVQSTS
-327 GNALFFKD
+327 GNALYFKD
-335 LTEKDSEFIPI
+335 LNKPNAEFIPI
-346 WESFDNDFSVVD
+346 WQSFDNDFSVAD
-358 NDGNKLLVMTN
+358 NDGNNLLVMTN

-377 ISINTENPAEENW
+377 ISIDTENPEEENW
-390 QVVIEESKD
+390 KVVIKESKN
-399 DALRGVQI
+399 DALQGIKI

-420 SSKIQFHNL
+420 SSKVQLHNL
-429 EGKYESDLKLP
+429 DGVYESDLKLP
-440 GIGTVGGFSGKKE
+440 GIGTVGGFNGKKE
-453 DSQAF
+453 DNQAF

-464 TRPTTIY
+464 TRPTTVF
-471 SLDMS
+471 SLDMP
-476 AKKVAIFKAPKVD
+476 ANKIAVFKAPKID

-540 LPSFRVANTVLLE
+540 LPSFRVSNTVLLE

-571 KWHKAGTKENKQN
+571 KWHKAGTLENKQN

-593 EYLIAQNYTT
+593 EYLIAHNYTT
-603 QEKLAIQGGSNGGL
+603 QKKLAIQGGSNGGL

-630 KVAFPQVGV
+630 QVAFPQVGV

-674 PLHNVKETAYPA
+674 PLHNVKETEYPA

-706 ISELQSKHQGDNPVV
+706 ISELQNKHQGDNPVV

-740 QTAADMSSFMLYN
+740 QTAADMSSFMFYN

-759 YDLKN
+759 YNFKN